1 MSGIKDKYSIDAKK
15 LYPFLSKS
23 SFRVYLLD
31 IGVFFWG
38 NTWIETFFI
47 KFEVNIEYIRG
58 EAENISILTENLMKK
73 VEIQVFSQTE
83 TTKTRNEISKR
94 RLWKIET

>member
-1 MSGIKDKYSIDAKK
+1 MSLVFPSGKTPWIK
-15 LYPFLSKS
+15 
-23 SFRVYLLD
+23 
-31 IGVFFWG
+31 
-38 NTWIETFFI
+38 TFFI

-83 TTKTRNEISKR
+83 TTKTRNKISKR

>member
-1 MSGIKDKYSIDAKK
+1 MKK
-15 LYPFLSKS
+15 KVGKFFGRLRNIGNSYFLPSKVFLK
-23 SFRVYLLD
+23 SFLLD

-73 VEIQVFSQTE
+73 VEIQGVFPDGNT
-83 TTKTRNEISKR
+83 NEKEK
-94 RLWKIET
+94 L